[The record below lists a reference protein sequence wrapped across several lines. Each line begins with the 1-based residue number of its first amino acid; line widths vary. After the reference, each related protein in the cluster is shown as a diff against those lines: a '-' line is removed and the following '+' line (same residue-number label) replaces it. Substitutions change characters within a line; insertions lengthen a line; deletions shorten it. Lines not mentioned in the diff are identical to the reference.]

1 MVLRTCTPKPSS
13 HKFPSP
19 LSRGRLAALLQPRK
33 QYHNLQDC
41 YCLRPIERRLLQRNR
56 RHEQASQLLRSRNR
70 RTRIRQGLKRS
81 RPDRS
86 LKHPEERLRP
96 HRHADH
102 RNSRNHQHLH
112 TNWKFLS
119 RNLRSIHSPRTGRR
133 NCWTGNNLDTIR
145 SGEEE
150 GDRSTPSH
158 WLQEEYDTLRI
169 PARKQL
175 RGASR
180 NTDRNSPRNRPRLRH
195 SHKPR
200 FWTNLRHTVDIAA

>member
-1 MVLRTCTPKPSS
+1 MVLRICKLKRAS

-33 QYHNLQDC
+33 QY
-41 YCLRPIERRLLQRNR
+41 
-56 RHEQASQLLRSRNR
+56 
-70 RTRIRQGLKRS
+70 
-81 RPDRS
+81 
-86 LKHPEERLRP
+86 
-96 HRHADH
+96 
-102 RNSRNHQHLH
+102 
-112 TNWKFLS
+112 
-119 RNLRSIHSPRTGRR
+119 
-133 NCWTGNNLDTIR
+133 NNLDTIR

-158 WLQEEYDTLRI
+158 RLQEEYDTLRI